1 MDQNIKAKNERR
13 AIAAVDFGTS
23 YSVFAYSWKFNWRQ
37 IQTNEWNS
45 EFFYSSKAST
55 SLILNPDQTFL
66 AFGYE
71 AELKYFKSNDD
82 EEKTQKYPINDYYF
96 FPSFKNLLY
105 NQVSCVFNQILGYWL
120 TLYVCCINL
129 IFVKLVYIYNHSD
142 IFFFA

>member
-1 MDQNIKAKNERR
+1 MDQNIKARNERR

-105 NQVSCVFNQILGYWL
+105 NQVSCVFNQILGY
-120 TLYVCCINL
+120 
-129 IFVKLVYIYNHSD
+129 
-142 IFFFA
+142 